1 MLPAEAG
8 KDEEEAMSDA
18 SGFLIFHGNRVEN
31 LRQLAVTWLGREPLP
46 PLVPECFLVQGNAM
60 AQWLRLALAAG
71 ANEGGYGVAAA
82 LEFSLPS
89 TFLWRCY
96 RAVLGAKAVPERSPF
111 DLPLLRWRLLR
122 LLGSLPQDPVY
133 EPLRRFL
140 AEETQAEEHA
150 PCEGLRR
157 QVRAERAMRKRDQ
170 LAGRIAELFDQY
182 QVYRADWLQD
192 WGAGRDVLR
201 DAHGTESPL
210 EEGQR
215 WQAALWR
222 LLCADVARTDPGAER
237 TARSSVH
244 SAFLEAVGTWQGP
257 PPPGLPRRLV
267 VFGISSLPQQWVE
280 ALAALGRWIP
290 VLLFVHNPCRYHWA
304 DVVDGRELLRQQEK
318 WRRRRRR
325 REGQPDFIPEAE
337 LHRHGHPLLAAWGKQ
352 GRDFIAL
359 LDEFDEEAVRQ
370 RYAGKVEGNGGRL
383 DWFEAPEATNT
394 LLQQLQEDILELRP
408 LAETRERWPG
418 VDLDHD
424 RSLVFHV
431 AHGPQREVEVLH
443 DQLRAAFDEDPT
455 LRPDEVIVMVPDI
468 EVYAPH
474 IEAVFGAIE
483 PEDPRHIP
491 FSLADQGLRARDPL
505 LQGLELLLDLPQ
517 GRARVGEVLD
527 LLDVPAL
534 RRRFGIDDEALPRLR
549 SWVEGAQIRWG
560 LNGDHRR
567 DLGLGEQGGGEWLE
581 QNSWR
586 FGLERMLY
594 GYAAGDAPAWRG
606 VEPFDEV
613 GGLEAGLVGPLA
625 EVLEALE
632 TARRQ
637 LREPLTPSEWGER
650 LQALLARFFAAGDDE
665 ETVTL
670 MRLETALQDWVE
682 ACAAAGLEERLPLA
696 VVREP
701 WLERLEE
708 QGLSQRFFAGRV
720 IFATLMPMRA
730 IPFRHVYL
738 LGMNDGDYPRA
749 RVPSDFDL
757 MAGNYRPGDR
767 SRREDDRYLFLE
779 ALLSARERFYVSW
792 VGHRITDNAPQPP
805 SVLVAQLREHLAAGW
820 TGHRAGKKEP
830 VQGEDLLAA
839 LTTEHRLQ
847 PFSPAYFPHESAQG
861 ALFTYAREWRAR
873 REAEPR
879 APSGPLQP
887 PVLEEPLR
895 VRELAQFLRHPV
907 RSFLRDRL
915 GVFLELED
923 PGSEEAEPFALDGLT
938 LWSLRQEVIDAQ
950 RVALR
955 QGRDVAAVRR
965 AAIGRIRRRG
975 VLPAGELGALWVA
988 ELEEG
993 MDELFARYQ
1002 EALTPWPVEHAG
1014 GEEVRFAADG
1024 LELADWLGEWRRNGE
1039 GERARVLIS
1048 PSELVKDGKY
1058 RPDRLAGYWVQHLA
1072 ANAGTGPTWTVV
1084 LSRVGDYTFAPLGV
1098 AAAEP
1103 LAALLRAWAEGMRR
1117 PLPFAFQTA
1126 LAWWKAW
1133 CKAPNKGEEEAW
1145 EAARKA
1151 YEGNG
1156 WTVGERDQD
1165 PYLARAWPRFA
1176 DLRAS
1181 GEFAHWAEVLLGP
1194 LLQYME
1200 ATKEGKKGAQ
1210 A

>member
-1 MLPAEAG
+1 
-8 KDEEEAMSDA
+8 
-18 SGFLIFHGNRVEN
+18 
-31 LRQLAVTWLGREPLP
+31 
-46 PLVPECFLVQGNAM
+46 
-60 AQWLRLALAAG
+60 
-71 ANEGGYGVAAA
+71 
-82 LEFSLPS
+82 
-89 TFLWRCY
+89 
-96 RAVLGAKAVPERSPF
+96 
-111 DLPLLRWRLLR
+111 
-122 LLGSLPQDPVY
+122 
-133 EPLRRFL
+133 
-140 AEETQAEEHA
+140 
-150 PCEGLRR
+150 
-157 QVRAERAMRKRDQ
+157 
-170 LAGRIAELFDQY
+170 
-182 QVYRADWLQD
+182 
-192 WGAGRDVLR
+192 
-201 DAHGTESPL
+201 
-210 EEGQR
+210 
-215 WQAALWR
+215 
-222 LLCADVARTDPGAER
+222 
-237 TARSSVH
+237 
-244 SAFLEAVGTWQGP
+244 
-257 PPPGLPRRLV
+257 
-267 VFGISSLPQQWVE
+267 
-280 ALAALGRWIP
+280 
-290 VLLFVHNPCRYHWA
+290 
-304 DVVDGRELLRQQEK
+304 
-318 WRRRRRR
+318 
-325 REGQPDFIPEAE
+325 
-337 LHRHGHPLLAAWGKQ
+337 
-352 GRDFIAL
+352 
-359 LDEFDEEAVRQ
+359 
-370 RYAGKVEGNGGRL
+370 
-383 DWFEAPEATNT
+383 
-394 LLQQLQEDILELRP
+394 
-408 LAETRERWPG
+408 
-418 VDLDHD
+418 
-424 RSLVFHV
+424 
-431 AHGPQREVEVLH
+431 
-443 DQLRAAFDEDPT
+443 
-455 LRPDEVIVMVPDI
+455 
-468 EVYAPH
+468 
-474 IEAVFGAIE
+474 
-483 PEDPRHIP
+483 
-491 FSLADQGLRARDPL
+491 
-505 LQGLELLLDLPQ
+505 
-517 GRARVGEVLD
+517 
-527 LLDVPAL
+527 
-534 RRRFGIDDEALPRLR
+534 
-549 SWVEGAQIRWG
+549 
-560 LNGDHRR
+560 
-567 DLGLGEQGGGEWLE
+567 LGEQGGGEWLE

-625 EVLEALE
+625 DVLEALE

-779 ALLSARERFYVSW
+779 ALLSARERLYVSW

-847 PFSPAYFPHESAQG
+847 PFSPAYFPAESAQG

-879 APSGPLQP
+879 VPSGPLQP

-955 QGRDVAAVRR
+955 QGRNVAAVRR

-975 VLPAGELGALWVA
+975 VLPAGEMGTLWAA

-993 MDELFARYQ
+993 MDELFTRYQ

-1072 ANAGTGPTWTVV
+1072 ANAGAGPTQTIV
-1084 LSRVGDYTFAPLGV
+1084 LSRVGDYTFAPLGD

-1156 WTVGERDQD
+1156 WTDGERDQD

>member
-1 MLPAEAG
+1 MGETGSAAW
-8 KDEEEAMSDA
+8 A
-18 SGFLIFHGNRVEN
+18 SGGGFLIFHGNRLEN
-31 LRQLAVTWLGREPLP
+31 LRRLAVAWLGREPLP

-71 ANEGGYGVAAA
+71 ANEGGCGVAAA

-96 RAVLGAKAVPERSPF
+96 RAVLGAEAVPERSPF

-122 LLGSLPQDPVY
+122 LLGGLPKDPVY

-140 AEETQAEEHA
+140 AEETQAKGGA
-150 PCEGLRR
+150 PGEKLRR
-157 QVRAERAMRKRDQ
+157 RVSEERALRKRDQ
-170 LAGRIAELFDQY
+170 LAARIAELFDQY

-201 DAHGTESPL
+201 DAHGKESPL

-222 LLCADVARTDPGAER
+222 LLCADVARTEPGAER

-244 SAFLEAVGTWQGP
+244 SAFLEAVRTWQGA
-257 PPPGLPRRLV
+257 PPPGLPPRLV

-318 WRRRRRR
+318 WRQRRQR
-325 REGQPDFIPEAE
+325 REGQPDFIPDEE

-359 LDEFDEEAVRQ
+359 LDEFDEEAVRR
-370 RYAGKVEGNGGRL
+370 RYAGKVEGSGGRL
-383 DWFEAPEATNT
+383 DWFEAPEAKT

-408 LAETRERWPG
+408 LAETRERG
-418 VDLDHD
+418 ASVALDHD

-468 EVYAPH
+468 EAYAPH

-483 PEDPRHIP
+483 PDDPRHIP

-505 LQGLELLLDLPQ
+505 LQGLEILLDLPQ

-527 LLDVPAL
+527 LLEVPAL

-549 SWVEGAQIRWG
+549 SWVEEAQIRWG
-560 LNGDHRR
+560 LNEEHRR
-567 DLGLGEQGGGEWLE
+567 DLGLGERGGGEWLR

-594 GYAAGDAPAWRG
+594 GYAAGDAPAWKG
-606 VEPFDEV
+606 IEPFAEV
-613 GGLEAGLVGPLA
+613 GGLEAELVGPLA
-625 EVLEALE
+625 DVLEALE
-632 TARRQ
+632 TAWQQ
-637 LREPLTPSEWGER
+637 LREPATPTEWGGR

-670 MRLETALQDWVE
+670 MRLETALQEWVD
-682 ACAAAGLEERLPLA
+682 ACAAAGLEESLPLS

-701 WLERLEE
+701 WLEGVEA

-749 RVPSDFDL
+749 RTPSDFDL
-757 MAGNYRPGDR
+757 MARNYRPGDR

-792 VGHRITDNAPQPP
+792 VGRRITDNAPQPP

-820 TGHRAGKKEP
+820 TGRWTGNEAP
-830 VQGEDLLAA
+830 VRGEDLLAA

-847 PFSPAYFPHESAQG
+847 PFSPAYFPPEPGQG

-873 REAEPR
+873 REGEKPTAS
-879 APSGPLQP
+879 APLQP
-887 PVLEEPLR
+887 LSLEEPLR

-907 RSFLRDRL
+907 RTFLRDRL
-915 GVFLELED
+915 KVFLELED

-938 LWSLRQEVIDAQ
+938 RWSLRQEVIDAQ
-950 RVALR
+950 RAALR
-955 QGRDVAAVRR
+955 QGRDVAAART
-965 AAIGRIRRRG
+965 AAIGRIRRQG
-975 VLPAGELGALWVA
+975 VLPAGGLGALWA
-988 ELEEG
+988 TELEEG
-993 MDELFARYQ
+993 MDELFARYR
-1002 EALTPWPVEHAG
+1002 EALQRWPQEIAG
-1014 GEEVRFAADG
+1014 GEEVRFAAGG
-1024 LELADWLGEWRRNGE
+1024 LELADWLGEWRRNDG

-1048 PSELVKDGKY
+1048 PSDLVKDNKY
-1058 RPDRLAGYWVQHLA
+1058 RQDRLVDYWVQHLA
-1072 ANAGTGPTWTVV
+1072 ANAGVGPTQTVV
-1084 LSRVGDYTFAPLGV
+1084 LSLKGDYTFGPLLPEED
-1098 AAAEP
+1098 ATEP
-1103 LAALLRAWAEGMRR
+1103 LAALLCAWAEGMRR
-1117 PLPFAFQTA
+1117 PLPFAVESA
-1126 LAWWKAW
+1126 VAWWQAR
-1133 CKAPNKGEEEAW
+1133 AKGEEAAW
-1145 EAARKA
+1145 TAARRV
-1151 YEGNG
+1151 YEGDG
-1156 WTVGERDQD
+1156 RTDGERDRD
-1165 PYLARAWPRFA
+1165 PYLARAWPTFA
-1176 DLRAS
+1176 ALRAS
-1181 GEFAHWAEVLLGP
+1181 GEFEHWVEVLLAP
-1194 LLQYME
+1194 LLQHME
-1200 ATKEGKKGAQ
+1200 AAKEEKKGAR

>member
-1 MLPAEAG
+1 M
-8 KDEEEAMSDA
+8 
-18 SGFLIFHGNRVEN
+18 
-31 LRQLAVTWLGREPLP
+31 
-46 PLVPECFLVQGNAM
+46 
-60 AQWLRLALAAG
+60 
-71 ANEGGYGVAAA
+71 
-82 LEFSLPS
+82 
-89 TFLWRCY
+89 
-96 RAVLGAKAVPERSPF
+96 
-111 DLPLLRWRLLR
+111 
-122 LLGSLPQDPVY
+122 
-133 EPLRRFL
+133 
-140 AEETQAEEHA
+140 
-150 PCEGLRR
+150 
-157 QVRAERAMRKRDQ
+157 
-170 LAGRIAELFDQY
+170 
-182 QVYRADWLQD
+182 
-192 WGAGRDVLR
+192 
-201 DAHGTESPL
+201 
-210 EEGQR
+210 
-215 WQAALWR
+215 
-222 LLCADVARTDPGAER
+222 
-237 TARSSVH
+237 
-244 SAFLEAVGTWQGP
+244 
-257 PPPGLPRRLV
+257 
-267 VFGISSLPQQWVE
+267 
-280 ALAALGRWIP
+280 
-290 VLLFVHNPCRYHWA
+290 
-304 DVVDGRELLRQQEK
+304 
-318 WRRRRRR
+318 
-325 REGQPDFIPEAE
+325 
-337 LHRHGHPLLAAWGKQ
+337 
-352 GRDFIAL
+352 
-359 LDEFDEEAVRQ
+359 
-370 RYAGKVEGNGGRL
+370 
-383 DWFEAPEATNT
+383 
-394 LLQQLQEDILELRP
+394 
-408 LAETRERWPG
+408 
-418 VDLDHD
+418 
-424 RSLVFHV
+424 
-431 AHGPQREVEVLH
+431 
-443 DQLRAAFDEDPT
+443 
-455 LRPDEVIVMVPDI
+455 
-468 EVYAPH
+468 
-474 IEAVFGAIE
+474 
-483 PEDPRHIP
+483 
-491 FSLADQGLRARDPL
+491 
-505 LQGLELLLDLPQ
+505 
-517 GRARVGEVLD
+517 LD

-625 EVLEALE
+625 DVLEALE

-757 MAGNYRPGDR
+757 MARNYRPGDR

-779 ALLSARERFYVSW
+779 ALLSARERLYVSW

-847 PFSPAYFPHESAQG
+847 PFSPAYFPPESAPG

-879 APSGPLQP
+879 VPSKPLQP

-915 GVFLELED
+915 GVFLELDD

-975 VLPAGELGALWVA
+975 VLPAGEMGTLWAA

-1002 EALTPWPVEHAG
+1002 EALTPWPLEHAG

-1024 LELADWLGEWRRNGE
+1024 LELADWLGDWRGNDE

-1072 ANAGTGPTWTVV
+1072 ANAGAGPTWTVV
-1084 LSRVGDYTFAPLGV
+1084 LSRVGDYTFAPLGD

-1103 LAALLRAWAEGMRR
+1103 LAALLRAWAEGMCR
-1117 PLPFAFQTA
+1117 PLPFAFQA
-1126 LAWWKAW
+1126 SLAWRKAW

-1156 WTVGERDQD
+1156 WTDGERDQD
-1165 PYLARAWPRFA
+1165 PYLARAWPRFV

-1181 GEFAHWAEVLLGP
+1181 GGFAHWAEVLLGP
-1194 LLQYME
+1194 LLQYVE

>member
-1 MLPAEAG
+1 MGEGAG
-8 KDEEEAMSDA
+8 KADSGA
-18 SGFLIFHGNRVEN
+18 GFLIFHGNRVEN

-96 RAVLGAKAVPERSPF
+96 RAVLGEKAVPERSPF

-122 LLGSLPQDPVY
+122 LLGSLPEDPVY

-150 PCEGLRR
+150 PGEGLRR

-182 QVYRADWLQD
+182 QVYRADWLQA

-222 LLCADVARTDPGAER
+222 LLCADVARTEPGAER

-318 WRRRRRR
+318 WRRRRQR
-325 REGQPDFIPEAE
+325 REGQPDSIPEAE

-491 FSLADQGLRARDPL
+491 FSLADQGLRERDPL

-606 VEPFDEV
+606 IEPFDEV

-625 EVLEALE
+625 DVLEALE

-779 ALLSARERFYVSW
+779 ALLSARERLYVSW

-847 PFSPAYFPHESAQG
+847 PFSPAYFPAESAQG

-879 APSGPLQP
+879 VPSGPLQP

-955 QGRDVAAVRR
+955 QGRDVVAVRR

-975 VLPAGELGALWVA
+975 VLPAGELGALWAA

-1002 EALTPWPVEHAG
+1002 EALTPWPLEHAG

-1048 PSELVKDGKY
+1048 PSELVKDSKY

-1156 WTVGERDQD
+1156 WTDGERDQD